1 MEAHS
6 TQGTES
12 IGMDF
17 RPRLCYC
24 TERAALLRAPSQH
37 FDKGSVANKRNL
49 RELMSVRLKNRGWSM
64 DGLRKNEPVLI
75 EAFHNATKS
84 NLAESAFHGWVWVV
98 RGLSREHSTAV
109 LLFAKNVSLG
119 T

>member
-37 FDKGSVANKRNL
+37 FDK
-49 RELMSVRLKNRGWSM
+49 EIRGEQA
-64 DGLRKNEPVLI
+64 KP
-75 EAFHNATKS
+75 
-84 NLAESAFHGWVWVV
+84 
-98 RGLSREHSTAV
+98 SRTH
-109 LLFAKNVSLG
+109 
-119 T
+119 